1 MSYKISPK
9 ANKCTFTRE
18 EWYIHLFDKI
28 VHLDVTVMWRWG
40 DFSIYITE
48 EQKKEIETSEE
59 EVILSDY
66 DFELINLYDGCERF
80 VEIRDENDYTKDEI
94 KEIYKK
100 IYLTDEKIYDEDI
113 LEENGW
119 FLEDTVTYIVN
130 GVTIE

>member
-1 MSYKISPK
+1 MSHTISPK

-18 EWYIHLFDKI
+18 EWYIQLFNKI
-28 VHLDVTVMWRWG
+28 VYLDVTVMWRWG

-48 EQKKEIETSEE
+48 EEKKELESSEK
-59 EVILSDY
+59 VIVSEY
-66 DFELINLYDGCERF
+66 DFELINMFDGCERF
-80 VEIRDENDYTKDEI
+80 VELRNESDYTKDEL

-113 LEENGW
+113 LEQNGW

>member
-1 MSYKISPK
+1 MSYTISPK

-18 EWYIHLFDKI
+18 EWYIRLFNKI
-28 VHLDVTVMWRWG
+28 VYLDVTVMWRWG

-48 EQKKEIETSEE
+48 EQKKELENSDK
-59 EVILSDY
+59 VIVSDY
-66 DFELINLYDGCERF
+66 DFELINMYDGCEIF
-80 VEIRDENDYTKDEI
+80 VEIRNENDYTKDEI

-100 IYLTDEKIYDEDI
+100 IYLTDEKIYNEDI

-119 FLEDTVTYIVN
+119 YLEDTITYIVN

>member
-9 ANKCTFTRE
+9 AKKCTFTRE
-18 EWYIHLFDKI
+18 EWSIQLLDKI
-28 VHLDVTVMWRWG
+28 VRLDVTVMWRWG
-40 DFSIYITE
+40 DFSINITE
-48 EQKKEIETSEE
+48 KEKRELESSDK
-59 EVILSDY
+59 VIVSDY
-66 DFELINLYDGCERF
+66 DFELINMYGGCEIF
-80 VEIRDENDYTKDEI
+80 VELRNESDYTKDEI

>member
-1 MSYKISPK
+1 MSHTISPK

-18 EWYIHLFDKI
+18 EWYIHLFNKI
-28 VHLDVTVMWRWG
+28 VRLDVTVMWRWG
-40 DFSIYITE
+40 YFSIYITE
-48 EQKKEIETSEE
+48 KEKKELESSKKVIVSE
-59 EVILSDY
+59 Y
-66 DFELINLYDGCERF
+66 DFELINMFDGCERF
-80 VEIRDENDYTKDEI
+80 VELRNESDYTKDEL

-113 LEENGW
+113 LEQNGW

>member
-1 MSYKISPK
+1 MSHTISPK

-18 EWYIHLFDKI
+18 EWYIHLFNKI
-28 VHLDVTVMWRWG
+28 VRLDVTVMWRWG

-48 EQKKEIETSEE
+48 KEKKELESSEK
-59 EVILSDY
+59 VIVSEY
-66 DFELINLYDGCERF
+66 DFELINMFDGCERF
-80 VEIRDENDYTKDEI
+80 VELRNESDYTKDEL

-100 IYLTDEKIYDEDI
+100 IYLTDEKMYDEDI
-113 LEENGW
+113 LEQNGW

>member
-1 MSYKISPK
+1 MSHTISPK

-18 EWYIHLFDKI
+18 EWYIHLFNKI
-28 VHLDVTVMWRWG
+28 VYLDVTVMWRWG

-48 EQKKEIETSEE
+48 KEKKELESSEK
-59 EVILSDY
+59 VIVSEY
-66 DFELINLYDGCERF
+66 DFELINMFDGCERF
-80 VEIRDENDYTKDEI
+80 VELRNESDYTKDEL

-113 LEENGW
+113 LEQNGW

>member
-1 MSYKISPK
+1 MSHTISPK

-18 EWYIHLFDKI
+18 EWYIHLFNKI
-28 VHLDVTVMWRWG
+28 VYLDVTVMWRWG

-48 EQKKEIETSEE
+48 EEKKELESSEK
-59 EVILSDY
+59 VIVSEY
-66 DFELINLYDGCERF
+66 DFELINMFDGCERF
-80 VEIRDENDYTKDEI
+80 VELRNESDYTKDEL

-113 LEENGW
+113 LEQNGW

>member
-1 MSYKISPK
+1 MSHKISPK

-18 EWYIHLFDKI
+18 EWYIHLFNKI
-28 VHLDVTVMWRWG
+28 VYLDVTVMWRWG
-40 DFSIYITE
+40 DFYIYITE
-48 EQKKEIETSEE
+48 EEKKELESSEK
-59 EVILSDY
+59 VIVSEY
-66 DFELINLYDGCERF
+66 DFELINMFDGCERF
-80 VEIRDENDYTKDEI
+80 VELRNESDYTKDEL

-113 LEENGW
+113 LEQNGW

>member
-9 ANKCTFTRE
+9 AKKCTFTRE
-18 EWYIHLFDKI
+18 EWSIQLLDKN
-28 VHLDVTVMWRWG
+28 VRLDVTVMWRWG
-40 DFSIYITE
+40 DFSINITE
-48 EQKKEIETSEE
+48 KEKRELESSDK
-59 EVILSDY
+59 VIVSDY
-66 DFELINLYDGCERF
+66 DFELINMYGGCEIF
-80 VEIRDENDYTKDEI
+80 VEIRNESDYTKDEI

>member
-18 EWYIHLFDKI
+18 EWYIHLFNKI
-28 VHLDVTVMWRWG
+28 VRLDVTVMWRWG
-40 DFSIYITE
+40 YFSIYITE
-48 EQKKEIETSEE
+48 KEKKELESSKKVIVSE
-59 EVILSDY
+59 Y
-66 DFELINLYDGCERF
+66 DFELINMFDGCERF
-80 VEIRDENDYTKDEI
+80 VELRNESDYTKDEL

-113 LEENGW
+113 LEQNGW

>member
-1 MSYKISPK
+1 MSHTISPK

-18 EWYIHLFDKI
+18 EWYIHLFNKI
-28 VHLDVTVMWRWG
+28 VRLDVTVMWRWG

-48 EQKKEIETSEE
+48 KEKKELESSEK
-59 EVILSDY
+59 VIVSEY
-66 DFELINLYDGCERF
+66 DFELMNMFDGCERF
-80 VEIRDENDYTKDEI
+80 VELRNESDYTKDEL

-113 LEENGW
+113 LEQNGW

>member
-1 MSYKISPK
+1 MVVKQINVLLQK
-9 ANKCTFTRE
+9 NGI
-18 EWYIHLFDKI
+18 YIYLIKLIF
-28 VHLDVTVMWRWG
+28 DVTVMWRWG

-48 EQKKEIETSEE
+48 EEKREIESSEE

-94 KEIYKK
+94 KELHKK

-119 FLEDTVTYIVN
+119 FLKTL
-130 GVTIE
+130 

>member
-1 MSYKISPK
+1 MSHKISPK

-18 EWYIHLFDKI
+18 EWYIHLFNKI
-28 VHLDVTVMWRWG
+28 VYLDVTVMWRWG
-40 DFSIYITE
+40 YFYIYITE
-48 EQKKEIETSEE
+48 EEKKELESSEK
-59 EVILSDY
+59 VIVSEY
-66 DFELINLYDGCERF
+66 DFELINMFDGCERF
-80 VEIRDENDYTKDEI
+80 VELRNESDYTKDEL

-113 LEENGW
+113 LEQNGW